1 VRPDIVL
8 LDEVVGVGDAEFA
21 EKATARMRQF
31 ADDAS
36 IVVLASHHPNTLRNF
51 CDKGA
56 LLRGGR
62 IVQIGP
68 IAEVLEHYGHAAVA

>member
-1 VRPDIVL
+1 VL

-31 ADDAS
+31 ASDAS
-36 IVVLASHHPNTLRNF
+36 IVVLASHDTNSLRNF
-51 CDKGA
+51 CDKGV

-62 IVQIGP
+62 IVEMGP
-68 IAEVLEHYGHAAVA
+68 IADVLDHYGHTASP